1 MFLPKPFGKPEGGRK
16 PCKREVKNKMSSNI
30 DKTLQRQAESI
41 NGQISELKAEL
52 AELNG
57 GPVDPV
63 LNRFLKKRLGFDYA
77 AEKEAL
83 ERQVRQIK
91 WQLKELEHE
100 KAKLEPQISE
110 EAFKQEF
117 LRRGIRFIGQDVEG
131 FDYTLVKFKCSKC
144 GHRFSQ
150 DLRNHGSFNNVW
162 ACSTDVALQQVYAMK
177 YNRVWPLNCEKCHAE
192 LDVWIT
198 RERL

>member
-1 MFLPKPFGKPEGGRK
+1 MRLFQRQTKLE
-16 PCKREVKNKMSSNI
+16 
-30 DKTLQRQAESI
+30 TLQKEL
-41 NGQISELKAEL
+41 GDLELQIKELKQEL
-52 AELNG
+52 AELRG
-57 GPVDPV
+57 ETMPIDPV
-63 LNRFLKKRLGFDYA
+63 VYRFLKLRLGFDYA

-117 LRRGIRFIGQDVEG
+117 LRRGIRFTGQDVEG
-131 FDYTLVKFKCSKC
+131 FEYTVVKFKCSKC
-144 GHRFSQ
+144 GHKFSQ

-162 ACSTDVALQQVYAMK
+162 ACSTDIALTQIYMLGLHRVY
-177 YNRVWPLNCEKCHAE
+177 PLQCEKCKHE
-192 LDVWIT
+192 LNVYVN
-198 RERL
+198 RGRL

>member
-1 MFLPKPFGKPEGGRK
+1 MQFL
-16 PCKREVKNKMSSNI
+16 KRQTKLE
-30 DKTLQRQAESI
+30 TLQKEL
-41 NGQISELKAEL
+41 GDLELQIKELKQEL
-52 AELNG
+52 AELRG
-57 GPVDPV
+57 ETTPIDPV
-63 LNRFLKKRLGFDYA
+63 VYRFLKLRLGFNYA

-117 LRRGIRFIGQDVEG
+117 LRRGIRFTGQDVEG
-131 FDYTLVKFKCSKC
+131 FEGSIVKIRCSHC
-144 GHRFSQ
+144 GHKFQ
-150 DLRNHGSFNNVW
+150 MDLRNYGGFNNVW
-162 ACSTDVALQQVYAMK
+162 ACSTETALQQIHAMK
-177 YNRVWPLNCEKCHAE
+177 FNRIWPLQCEKCRAE